1 MPQPMPAV
9 GDDARATTD
18 VPSMFSR
25 RRIGAAAAAVAVAL
39 TASVLTAPSAVA
51 APEGPGQGSCKI
63 QEDPSWSG
71 WSNHDQVGRTLAQ
84 IAKNSGGRVTVDV
97 AGRSPQGRELW
108 AARVGTGDRVLLVTS
123 AIHGNE
129 RTGTEAL
136 LGILKDL
143 SNGNDARTRQLLQE
157 ITLVAMPMVNP
168 DGGELNRRMNVLSWD
183 ATVAQFPQL
192 AGAPRAW
199 YHRLTGDGINLPGY
213 DLNRDFNPDLNYVP
227 RAADLPGRDT
237 DAGFFLSPESRAI
250 RDVYVKLRAEK
261 GAVDAY
267 IDLHH
272 MGPCDRITGGGQDG
286 KLITFSLDYP
296 PLGVQDG
303 AKYRA
308 TYPALDQDKS
318 RRYALSVYNGLV
330 DTYGN
335 QSPLAAVG
343 RYFHPDNREYAGQ
356 GRSAFAL
363 NGTGTV
369 LFEVRGQQDDL
380 GQKQHGMMVNSVR
393 TGIESLMAGLA
404 TGSVDTLDGN
414 DFFDLPDYGWDT
426 TAD

>member
-1 MPQPMPAV
+1 MSV
-9 GDDARATTD
+9 
-18 VPSMFSR
+18 
-25 RRIGAAAAAVAVAL
+25 AAATVAMAL
-39 TASVLTAPSAVA
+39 TASVVTIPSAWAA
-51 APEGPGQGSCKI
+51 APDGAEPGNCKTK
-63 QEDPSWSG
+63 EDPSWSG
-71 WSNHDQVGRTLAQ
+71 WSNHEQVGDTLAQ
-84 IAKNSGGRVTVDV
+84 IEKNSGGRVDV
-97 AGRSPQGRELW
+97 EVVGHSSQGRELW

-143 SNGNDARTRQLLQE
+143 GSGGDAQTKQILEE

-168 DGGELNRRMNVLSWD
+168 DGGELNRRINVVPWQD
-183 ATVAQFPQL
+183 TVAAFPQL
-192 AGAPRAW
+192 EGAPRAW
-199 YHRLTGDGINLPGY
+199 YHSLRGDGIDLPGY
-213 DLNRDFNPDLNYVP
+213 DLNRDFNPDLDYVP
-227 RAADLPGRDT
+227 QAADLPGKDT

-250 RDVYVKLRAEK
+250 RDVYVDMRQEK

-272 MGPCDRITGGGQDG
+272 MGPCDLLTGGPQDG
-286 KLITFSLDYP
+286 DLITFSVDYP

-303 AKYRA
+303 AAYKA
-308 TYPALDQDKS
+308 KWPALDQDKS
-318 RRYALSVYNGLV
+318 RRYALSVYNGLAEK
-330 DTYGN
+330 YGT

-343 RYFHPDNREYAGQ
+343 RYFHPDTREYAGQ
-356 GRSAFAL
+356 GRSALAL

-380 GQKQHGMMVNSVR
+380 GQKQKGMFVNSVR
-393 TGIESLMAGLA
+393 TGIESLMHGMA
-404 TGSVDTLDGN
+404 TDSVDTLDGD